1 MIYRIVVSIMI
12 IDHPVSEVMLLV
24 PAVIVLMEMHKKVK
38 RHIVLFFRCFFTNIR
53 FMILF
58 PCMGVILFIVSA
70 WTLGKKF
77 SIAIAS
83 SVIRN

>member
-1 MIYRIVVSIMI
+1 MI